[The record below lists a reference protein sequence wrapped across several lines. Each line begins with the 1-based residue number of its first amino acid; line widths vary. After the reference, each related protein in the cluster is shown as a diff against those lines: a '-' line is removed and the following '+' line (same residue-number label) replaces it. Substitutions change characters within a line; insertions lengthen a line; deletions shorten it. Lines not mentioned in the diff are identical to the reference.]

1 MQFDLEKFKSIYRDE
16 FKEDLSDEDA
26 ERKARML
33 LNLYLSVYTSVVD
46 VVHEVQL
53 TEEDYGESEDSRR
66 HTEGRREEEGL

>member
-16 FKEDLSDEDA
+16 FNEDLSDEDA

-53 TEEDYGESEDSRR
+53 TESNN
-66 HTEGRREEEGL
+66 EEVQEAARTLSGSIPSS